1 MVSVIPPQGH
11 PQVLDLMDGWP
22 WMIPARRFHSSEP
35 SRCPQPS
42 PRCRWDPGHWS
53 SVASAGR
60 QRLGARRGPSLH
72 GPQAHG
78 ANTLELVIQTQVGWV

>member
-35 SRCPQPS
+35 SRCPQPN
-42 PRCRWDPGHWS
+42 PRCRWDQHRPWTLVKCGTSWEAEAGGKEGAISAWSPGLRCQH
-53 SVASAGR
+53 
-60 QRLGARRGPSLH
+60 
-72 GPQAHG
+72 
-78 ANTLELVIQTQVGWV
+78 T